1 VRTIEAFRNPANENS
16 VSAAFTNGYTDGQT
30 ARNRTASLS
39 AYLRVGIDDYARGYR
54 AGFYARGK
62 AAIAERPPTVG
73 RQVVNL

>member
-16 VSAAFTNGYTDGQT
+16 MSTAFTNGYNDGQT
-30 ARNRTASLS
+30 ARTKNAALS

-54 AGFYARGK
+54 AGFFARGT
-62 AAIAERPPTVG
+62 AAVAEHRPQVS